1 VLNSQILDQLAA
13 AAGPPQRAL
22 AATHVGAHFTAGG
35 FTPSERQIAEDI
47 FFLMVRDVA
56 EVVREA
62 LSHAVKLASDLPIE
76 VARALA
82 NDAPSVALPFL
93 AVSEVLGDADLISV
107 IALRPAE
114 YALAIAQRAR
124 VSEPVSN
131 ALVATENK
139 SVVSA
144 LAGNKGAEISEP
156 AFEQALAMFSD
167 EVEITSK
174 LAARDNLPM
183 RIAERLVTLVSEK
196 VRHHLVQSHG
206 VSDEL
211 AGDIS
216 DEMAAR
222 SAMNL
227 LDQTSD
233 LPDIIGLVEHLSV
246 CRRLT
251 PTLIMRGFAA
261 GDIDFAE
268 TAIAKLATLPAST
281 AHQLIWSGGGEGL
294 SRLFVH
300 ARIPGIYVEPVK
312 IALEAVADAKSRN
325 AAIDLSAEI
334 KKKWQQELPSGIFA
348 QLVPLLGNRSAA
360 QNYNTNT
367 EL

>member
-1 VLNSQILDQLAA
+1 MLNAQLLNQLAA

-22 AATHVGAHFTAGG
+22 AASQVGAHFTAGG

-107 IALRPAE
+107 IALRPAD
-114 YALAIAQRAR
+114 YAIAIAQRAR

-156 AFEQALAMFSD
+156 ALVHTLAIFSD
-167 EVEITSK
+167 DVEIATK

-183 RIAERLVTLVSEK
+183 RIAERLLTLVSEK
-196 VRHHLVQSHG
+196 VRHHLVQAHG
-206 VSDEL
+206 ISDEL

-222 SAMNL
+222 STANL
-227 LDQTSD
+227 FDQTSD
-233 LPDIIGLVEHLSV
+233 LPDIIGLVDQLSV

-251 PTLIMRGFAA
+251 PSVVMRSVAA
-261 GDIDFAE
+261 GDLDFAE

-281 AHQLIWSGGGEGL
+281 AHQLIWSTGSEGL
-294 SRLFVH
+294 SRLFAH
-300 ARIPGIYVEPVK
+300 ARIPRIYIEPVQ
-312 IALEAVADAKSRN
+312 IALEAVKENKARAPEFDLATEIKSR
-325 AAIDLSAEI
+325 
-334 KKKWQQELPSGIFA
+334 WQQNLQDEIYF
-348 QLVPLLGNRSAA
+348 QLMPLI
-360 QNYNTNT
+360 
-367 EL
+367 